1 MNDVVF
7 IDVNKILF
15 SPLLKIYEKN
25 TKKHLKAQLSN
36 SLLIKS
42 FRGDLNDKELLFFK
56 DFLVWIAKVGDDV
69 RPVPDNY
76 QIYCETLEKV
86 KKDLQ
91 EPSKAQINEIVEPLK
106 TFPFQ
111 SDKQLLSLDEENIEA
126 EDQAETSI
134 KEIPKVQYHNNSVI
148 FRKLRD

>member
-25 TKKHLKAQLSN
+25 TKKHLKAQSSN

-56 DFLVWIAKVGDDV
+56 DFLVWIANVGDDV

-91 EPSKAQINEIVEPLK
+91 EPLKAQINEIVEPSN

-111 SDKQLLSLDEENIEA
+111 SDKQPLSLDEENIEA
-126 EDQAETSI
+126 EDQTETSI
-134 KEIPKVQYHNNSVI
+134 KEIPKVQYHNNSMI